1 MPSLPYDSMTP
12 QAIVEEE
19 EVERVKALL
28 RRENLIRGLGIVDQL
43 TRLLR
48 STEPRP
54 AEIQKPQLN
63 ISESQPQ
70 FLQDVF
76 STREP
81 QNLMTLVPL
90 TLLGTSVQEFGQHIM
105 QQPTAQIQ
113 LLGNQG
119 FIPTI
124 LGALSGLAPP
134 QEASYASH
142 FKPHLH
148 LHPPKNMSWLGTAM
162 VGEPCTLARMLKSK
176 GRRFGSARNKVEGS
190 SLASKRPLYM
200 SSGSLSCLAQAG
212 KVPGHLYTNIPFP
225 SVAAPLNRTDIHGL
239 AINSASAPL
248 IRRTSP
254 HRSTVA
260 TLQLHQSR

>member
-1 MPSLPYDSMTP
+1 MQKQALWLLHCTPEVQSGPSGLGSTECGWERLPLPGP
-12 QAIVEEE
+12 QSA
-19 EVERVKALL
+19 ALL
-28 RRENLIRGLGIVDQL
+28 L
-43 TRLLR
+43 
-48 STEPRP
+48 
-54 AEIQKPQLN
+54 
-63 ISESQPQ
+63 QPQ

-190 SLASKRPLYM
+190 EYR
-200 SSGSLSCLAQAG
+200 G
-212 KVPGHLYTNIPFP
+212 VPG
-225 SVAAPLNRTDIHGL
+225 GG
-239 AINSASAPL
+239 
-248 IRRTSP
+248 SP
-254 HRSTVA
+254 GILVSPGVGGR
-260 TLQLHQSR
+260 LQSRLPRKPEAKRGN